1 MHKSP
6 ALDCRVTEK
15 ETHRRLGEEIPWMPL
30 GLRNKCVSV
39 TKHTENVK
47 NNKTIA
53 LSFGT
58 ARV

>member
-39 TKHTENVK
+39 MKHTENVK

-58 ARV
+58 ARI